1 MITGS
6 CKERIKA
13 KMPQLTETE
22 KKIGSFVLE
31 NYETVLQCNVSELA
45 THSGVSDASVVRFCR
60 SIGYRGFQDFKMN
73 LARDILPPDRQL
85 SPILGRGDTTEE
97 VCRKIFLSEENVLNR
112 TLLGLNMEDLHT
124 LAVKIRHARKIVLF
138 GTGGSQAVCNDVQHK
153 FLKVGIETI
162 AQSDIDMQLMES

>member
-1 MITGS
+1 MINHKGRNTAFLTDNRPPGGISMITGS

-60 SIGYRGFQDFKMN
+60 SIGY
-73 LARDILPPDRQL
+73 LRQ
-85 SPILGRGDTTEE
+85 
-97 VCRKIFLSEENVLNR
+97 
-112 TLLGLNMEDLHT
+112 
-124 LAVKIRHARKIVLF
+124 
-138 GTGGSQAVCNDVQHK
+138 TGS
-153 FLKVGIETI
+153 
-162 AQSDIDMQLMES
+162 

>member
-22 KKIGSFVLE
+22 KKIGKFVLE

-60 SIGYRGFQDFKMN
+60 SIGYRGFQDFKMIQDESCPRHPS
-73 LARDILPPDRQL
+73 ARQAAESD
-85 SPILGRGDTTEE
+85 
-97 VCRKIFLSEENVLNR
+97 
-112 TLLGLNMEDLHT
+112 
-124 LAVKIRHARKIVLF
+124 F
-138 GTGGSQAVCNDVQHK
+138 GTRGYDRGSVQEDFSVRGKCPESNTSRVEYRGSPQARNENPSCKENRIVWNWRK
-153 FLKVGIETI
+153 PGSL
-162 AQSDIDMQLMES
+162 

>member
-22 KKIGSFVLE
+22 KKIGKFVLE

-73 LARDILPPDRQL
+73 LARDIGQATQ
-85 SPILGRGDTTEE
+85 SHSGAWGYNRG
-97 VCRKIFLSEENVLNR
+97 
-112 TLLGLNMEDLHT
+112 NMQEDFP
-124 LAVKIRHARKIVLF
+124 V
-138 GTGGSQAVCNDVQHK
+138 
-153 FLKVGIETI
+153 
-162 AQSDIDMQLMES
+162 